1 MVFIIRRDK
10 MAKLT
15 EEMKAIM
22 VSQQA
27 FIATASP
34 DGVPNVAPKASTH
47 VLDDEH
53 IAFYEL
59 TGGRTWENLQ
69 KNPRV
74 AIAVADRSKLQGY
87 RFVGKA
93 ELVTE
98 GELYQGAKKM
108 AELMKMPVPPRAAVK
123 VKVDEIYNLGAG
135 GQKVA

>member
-1 MVFIIRRDK
+1 

-15 EEMKAIM
+15 EEMKAM
-22 VSQQA
+22 VAGQQA
-27 FIATASP
+27 FIATASH
-34 DGVPNVAPKASTH
+34 DGVPNIAPKASTH

-59 TGGRTWENLQ
+59 TGGCTWENLQ

-87 RFVGKA
+87 RFMGTV

-98 GELYQGAKKM
+98 GELYDGAKKL
-108 AELMKMPVPPRAAVK
+108 AEMMKMPVPPRAAVK
-123 VKVDEIYNLGAG
+123 VKVDEIFNLGAG
-135 GQKVA
+135 GLKVA